1 MFGNKD
7 KDNKNAELEK
17 PPTSFSNPGGTVV
30 PRAAGK
36 DNKLGKS
43 SSTTL
48 VARDTE
54 IFGDIKFSG
63 NLEIEG
69 KVHGNIT
76 ANPSVDAAVRVLE
89 EGHVEG
95 DIHVP
100 KANIN
105 GHIKGNVHASSLE
118 LAARARVEGNVHYE
132 TLEMLKGAQI
142 NGNLVFAEGGVATRP
157 QKQQNNV
164 PQGNDSKT

>member
-7 KDNKNAELEK
+7 KNNKTQELEK
-17 PPTSFSNPGGTVV
+17 PPTSFSNPAAPVV
-30 PRAAGK
+30 PKAAAGK
-36 DNKLGKS
+36 DGKLPKS

-48 VARDTE
+48 IARDTE

-69 KVHGNIT
+69 SVHGNIT
-76 ANPSVDAAVRVLE
+76 ANPSVDAAIRVLE
-89 EGHVEG
+89 DGHVEG

-100 KANIN
+100 RANIN
-105 GHIKGNVHASSLE
+105 GHIKGNVHASALE
-118 LAARARVEGNVHYE
+118 LAAKARVEGNVHYE

-142 NGNLVFAEGGVATRP
+142 NGNLVYAENGVATRP
-157 QKQQNNV
+157 QKQS
-164 PQGNDSKT
+164 GNS